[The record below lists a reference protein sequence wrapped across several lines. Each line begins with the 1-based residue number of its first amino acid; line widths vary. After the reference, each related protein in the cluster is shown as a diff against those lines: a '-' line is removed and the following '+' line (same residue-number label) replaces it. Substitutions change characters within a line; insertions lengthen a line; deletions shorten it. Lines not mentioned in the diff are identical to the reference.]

1 MNRTTNGPRPGF
13 TLIELLVVIAIIAV
27 LIALLLPAVQQ
38 AREAA
43 RRSQCKN
50 NLKQLG
56 LALSTYEESHKTY
69 PPLGIWRDA
78 TTAAAMAQRDNTPND
93 NITDTYTNLYFALLP
108 NMDQTPLFKKFDL
121 NQSMSAAANQP
132 VRETYLPAL
141 GCPSDSFVNTK
152 SSAMNG
158 NWARTSYGA
167 NMTIDS
173 NNLLVVPYNSLGSD
187 RKGPFGP
194 LGAARISEIKDG
206 TSMTV
211 ALWEIKAGPTAADAR
226 GTWAMA
232 RGIAVYGCYGDSDCL
247 GLNRNTNTN
256 ADDFQGCADAT
267 ADKMGC
273 WSNRD
278 GQHGAKSDHVGGVHA
293 LMCDGTVRFVN
304 QNLEHGPVVALS
316 VATTVAQRGVIRRMC
331 TIRGSETVGEF

>member
-1 MNRTTNGPRPGF
+1 MNRTTNHRRQGF

-27 LIALLLPAVQQ
+27 LVALLLPAVQQ

-43 RRSQCKN
+43 RRSQCRN

-56 LALSTYEESHKTY
+56 VALHSYEEAFKTF
-69 PPLGIWRDA
+69 PPLGIWRDS
-78 TTAAAMAQRDNTPND
+78 TTGAAMAQRDNTPGD
-93 NITDTYTNLYFALLP
+93 NANDTYTNLFFALLP
-108 NMDQTPLFKKFDL
+108 NMDQLPLFEKFDL

-132 VRETYLPAL
+132 VRETTLSAL
-141 GCPSDSFVNTK
+141 LCPSNSTASTK

-173 NNLLVVPYNSLGSD
+173 NNLLVVPYNSLGAD

-194 LGAARISEIKDG
+194 LGGARIRDITDG
-206 TSMTV
+206 TSMSI

-247 GLNRNTNTN
+247 GVNRNTNTN
-256 ADDFQGCADAT
+256 ADDFHGCADAT
-267 ADKMGC
+267 AENMGC
-273 WSNRD
+273 WPNRD
-278 GQHGAKSDHVGGVHA
+278 GQHGPKSEHVGGAHA
-293 LMCDGTVRFVN
+293 LLCDGAVLFVN
-304 QNLEHGPVVALS
+304 QNIEHGTVVPVGT
-316 VATTVAQRGVIRRMC
+316 ATTQAQRGVVRRLC
-331 TIRGSETVGEF
+331 TIAGDETVGEF